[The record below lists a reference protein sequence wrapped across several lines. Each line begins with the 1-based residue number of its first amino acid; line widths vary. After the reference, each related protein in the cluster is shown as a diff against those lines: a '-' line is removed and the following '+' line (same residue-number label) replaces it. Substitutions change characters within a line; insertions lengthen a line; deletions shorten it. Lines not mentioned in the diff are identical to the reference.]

1 MKNII
6 SEIPLNQPLG
16 KIQQIEDTD
25 FATDE
30 LCLDR
35 LDLIFPTFQ
44 LVVLP
49 VVETDEIEILLQS
62 HQVTELDYR
71 SGRQTPPWAADLL
84 NQTLQ
89 MIWVCENQ
97 QGYTDQLILAFDTLQ
112 PTLGILAEGSVL
124 KPFLM
129 RSLPKQSTSQ
139 SGLMNFLDEV
149 QEIQSKV
156 PVEEWEK
163 LPHDASINHDHYLY
177 GAPKIE

>member
-6 SEIPLNQPLG
+6 SEIPLNQPLR

-25 FATDE
+25 FDTDE

-62 HQVTELDYR
+62 HQFTELDSI
-71 SGRQTPPWAADLL
+71 SGQQPPPWAADLL

-129 RSLPKQSTSQ
+129 RSLTKQASQ
-139 SGLMNFLDEV
+139 
-149 QEIQSKV
+149 V
-156 PVEEWEK
+156 PCQFDVV
-163 LPHDASINHDHYLY
+163 SV
-177 GAPKIE
+177 G